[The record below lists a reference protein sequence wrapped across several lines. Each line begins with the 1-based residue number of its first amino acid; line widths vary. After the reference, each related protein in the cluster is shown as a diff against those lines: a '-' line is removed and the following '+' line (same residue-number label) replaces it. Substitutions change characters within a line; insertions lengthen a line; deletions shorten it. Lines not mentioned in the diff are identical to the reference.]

1 MHSFYSLSKGKIK
14 TAVLLLVIFLFCS
27 LVPAEV
33 QAGADSD
40 KKRRQVIVVICDYLT
55 IDDLN
60 RAELSNIHDFFGKG
74 SIALLN
80 TNTAGGRN
88 RHNIAATI
96 SAGQVALSP
105 TAEPFVFGHRET
117 IKGEDP
123 MVLFTARTGVVPE
136 KGNLIVLDI
145 PSIRLANKSGEGG
158 AEPGALADAL
168 QKKGLKTAAI
178 GNSDT
183 PSEFITNRSMAMI
196 AMDSK
201 GIIDKGNV
209 SEEVLYYD
217 PDDPI
222 GYRTDYSKLEEI
234 FLELQQQTDMVVI
247 DPGDLVRLEKK
258 REQFSEKVYEREREN
273 ILREYDDFFG
283 FLMENADLSSSI
295 IIAVTTTPAD
305 GNFTNNRFFGLIG
318 AWGDGMEE
326 GLLTSPT
333 TRQTGIITLT
343 DIAPSIASYLQAPFF
358 STNGRA
364 WQVVPEENNLSV
376 MHNIQERTVFTSFLR
391 PIMVKG
397 YVFIHLL
404 VIAGILFFMFFDPE
418 KARYLISLPLALLA
432 VPLTWLLL
440 SLFPITDIWLY
451 SVLFVVVAIAL
462 VLFSLLLAR
471 NRNIDPLIILCMAT
485 VFGILLDTVT
495 GGYLQKYAVLS
506 YDPMG
511 GARYYGIGNEYM
523 GVLLGASIVGIS
535 LFVQRLQNH
544 TTFQY
549 LLTGIIFISVLAVL
563 GSPRW
568 GSNFG
573 GFTASLIAFIF
584 TFLRLLRIRM
594 SPRNILIAIGVVGL
608 LCVGVFILDYLRPA
622 ELRSHFGQFA
632 ASIHKS
638 GFSAIKE
645 VVVRKISMNYKLIRS
660 TVWTRVLLSSL
671 LALGILFYRP
681 VGIFRCLLTKNPAI
695 AAGFSGSVLGAFMA
709 LIFNDSGIVAAAT
722 AIIFP
727 SATLFYLVLKEQ
739 AMSPCNLDS

>member
-1 MHSFYSLSKGKIK
+1 MHRFYGLSRGKIK
-14 TAVLLLVIFLFCS
+14 TAVLMLIFFLFFS
-27 LVPAEV
+27 MVPEEV
-33 QAGADSD
+33 QAAAHTDQ
-40 KKRRQVIVVICDYLT
+40 KHRQVIIVICDYLT
-55 IDDLN
+55 IDDIN
-60 RAELSNIHDFFGKG
+60 RTELSNINGFFSKG

-88 RHNIAATI
+88 RQNIAATI
-96 SAGQVALSP
+96 SAGKVALSP
-105 TAEPFVFGHRET
+105 TAEPLVFGPRET

-123 MVLFTARTGVVPE
+123 AVLFTARTGFVPE

-145 PSIRLANKSGEGG
+145 PSIRLANKSAEGG
-158 AEPGALADAL
+158 AQPGALADAL
-168 QKKGLKTAAI
+168 HNKGLKTAAI
-178 GNSDT
+178 GNADT

-201 GIIDKGNV
+201 GIIDLGNV

-217 PDDPI
+217 PLDPI

-234 FLELQQQTDMVVI
+234 FLELQPQTDMVVI

-258 REQFSEKVYEREREN
+258 RNQLSEEVYDQEREN
-273 ILREYDDFFG
+273 ILREYDGFFS
-283 FLMENADLSSSI
+283 FLMENTDLSSSI
-295 IIAVTTTPAD
+295 IIAVTSTAAD
-305 GNFTNNRFFGLIG
+305 GNYTNNRFFGLIG
-318 AWGDGMEE
+318 VRGEGIEE

-358 STNGRA
+358 STSGRD
-364 WQVVPEENNLSV
+364 WDIVPEENNLYI
-376 MHNIQERTVFTSFLR
+376 MQNIQERTVFTSYLR
-391 PIMVKG
+391 PIMVKA

-404 VIAGILFFMFFDPE
+404 VIAGILFFMFFDPH
-418 KARYLISLPLALLA
+418 KACYLISLPLALLA
-432 VPLTWLLL
+432 VPLAWLLI
-440 SLFPITDIWLY
+440 SLLPITDVWLY
-451 SVLFVVVAIAL
+451 TVLFVVVAIAL
-462 VLFSLLLAR
+462 VLLSLLLAR
-471 NRNIDPLIILCMAT
+471 NRNIDQLIILCMAT

-535 LFVQRLQNH
+535 LFVQRLQNRASL
-544 TTFQY
+544 QY
-549 LLTGIIFISVLAVL
+549 LLTGITFISVLIVL
-563 GSPRW
+563 GSPWW

-584 TFLRLLRIRM
+584 TYIRLLRIRIE
-594 SPRNILIAIGVVGL
+594 PRNIIIVIAVIGL
-608 LCVGVFILDYLRPA
+608 LCSGIFVLDYMRPV

-632 ASIHKS
+632 ATIHES

-645 VVVRKISMNYKLIRS
+645 VVVRKISMNYKLIKS
-660 TVWTRVLLSSL
+660 TIWTRVLLSSL

-681 VGIFRCLLTKNPAI
+681 VGIFKCLLAKNPAI

-709 LIFNDSGIVAAAT
+709 LLFNDSGIVAAAT

-727 SATLFYLVLKEQ
+727 SATLFYLVLREQ
-739 AMSPCNLDS
+739 AMSPCKPES

>member
-1 MHSFYSLSKGKIK
+1 MHRFYGLSKGKIK
-14 TAVLLLVIFLFCS
+14 TAVLTLLFFLFCS
-27 LVPAEV
+27 IVPTEV
-33 QAGADSD
+33 QAGASGNQ
-40 KKRRQVIVVICDYLT
+40 KQRKVIIVICDYLT

-60 RAELSNIHDFFGKG
+60 RTELTNIHNFFNKG

-96 SAGQVALSP
+96 SAGEVALSP
-105 TAEPFVFGHRET
+105 TAEPLVFGPRES
-117 IKGEDP
+117 INGEDP

-145 PSIRLANKSGEGG
+145 PSILLANKSGEGG
-158 AEPGALADAL
+158 AQPGALADAL
-168 QKKGLKTAAI
+168 HEKGLKTAAI
-178 GNSDT
+178 GNSDIPT
-183 PSEFITNRSMAMI
+183 EFKTNRSMALI

-201 GIIDKGNV
+201 GIIDQGNV
-209 SEEVLYYD
+209 SEEVLSYD

-222 GYRTDYSKLEEI
+222 GYRTDYSQLEEL
-234 FLELQQQTDMVVI
+234 FLELLPQTDMMVI

-258 REQFSEKVYEREREN
+258 REQFSENVYEQVREN
-273 ILREYDDFFG
+273 VLREYDDFFG
-283 FLMENADLSSSI
+283 FLMENTDLSSSI
-295 IIAVTTTPAD
+295 ILALTTTPTD
-305 GNFTNNRFFGLIG
+305 GTYINNRFFGLIG
-318 AWGDGMEE
+318 VRGEGMEE

-333 TRQTGIITLT
+333 TRQSGIITLT

-358 STNGRA
+358 STNGRV
-364 WQVVPEENNLSV
+364 WTVVPEENNLSV
-376 MHNIQERTVFTSFLR
+376 MQNIQERTVFTSFLR

-397 YVFIHLL
+397 YVFVHLL
-404 VIAGILFFMFFDPE
+404 VIAGILFFMFFDPQ

-440 SLFPITDIWLY
+440 SLLPITNLWLY
-451 SVLFVVVAIAL
+451 LALFLVIAAAL
-462 VLFSLLLAR
+462 VLFSFLLAR
-471 NRNIDPLIILCMAT
+471 NRNFDPLIILCMAT

-523 GVLLGASIVGIS
+523 GVLLGATIIGIS
-535 LFVQRLQNH
+535 LLVQRLENH
-544 TTFQY
+544 AIFSY
-549 LLTGIIFISVLAVL
+549 LLTGIIFISVLVVL
-563 GSPRW
+563 GSPWW

-573 GFTASLIAFIF
+573 GFTSSLIAFIF
-584 TFLRLLRIRM
+584 TFLRLLRISVR
-594 SPRNILIAIGVVGL
+594 PRNILIMMAVVGAF
-608 LCVGVFILDYLRPA
+608 CVGVFVLDYMRPP

-632 ASIHKS
+632 ASIQES

-645 VVVRKISMNYKLIRS
+645 VIVRKVSMNYKLIIS
-660 TVWTRVLLSSL
+660 TIWTRVLLSSL

-681 VGIFRCLLTKNPAI
+681 VGIFRSLLTKNPAI
-695 AAGFSGSVLGAFMA
+695 AAGFSGSVLGAIMA
-709 LIFNDSGIVAAAT
+709 LIVNDSGIVAAAT

-727 SATLFYLVLKEQ
+727 SATLFYLVLREQ
-739 AMSPCNLDS
+739 AMTPFKLDS